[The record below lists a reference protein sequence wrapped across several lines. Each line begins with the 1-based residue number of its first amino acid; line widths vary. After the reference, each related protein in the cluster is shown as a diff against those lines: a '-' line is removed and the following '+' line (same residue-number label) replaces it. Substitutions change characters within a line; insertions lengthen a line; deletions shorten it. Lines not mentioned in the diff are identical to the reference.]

1 MLDANDIQII
11 TELLEQSR
19 NEMRSELDKSRSDTH
34 DEMTALLEKHREE
47 TRDELKKYREE
58 TRDEMTA
65 LLEKH
70 REETRAEMSAL
81 LEKNR
86 IATRNDMR
94 AIIESEVNPKL
105 QLLAEGHEVLLER
118 INRLEKQD
126 ELTGRVV
133 ILEEAVKKLN
143 KEVSAIKKAQ

>member
-1 MLDANDIQII
+1 
-11 TELLEQSR
+11 
-19 NEMRSELDKSRSDTH
+19 
-34 DEMTALLEKHREE
+34 
-47 TRDELKKYREE
+47 
-58 TRDEMTA
+58 
-65 LLEKH
+65 
-70 REETRAEMSAL
+70 
-81 LEKNR
+81 
-86 IATRNDMR
+86 MR
-94 AIIESEVNPKL
+94 AIIESEINPKL

>member
-1 MLDANDIQII
+1 
-11 TELLEQSR
+11 
-19 NEMRSELDKSRSDTH
+19 MRT
-34 DEMTALLEKHREE
+34 EMTALLEKHREE
-47 TRDELKKYREE
+47 AHDELKKFREE
-58 TRDEMTA
+58 M
-65 LLEKH
+65 H
-70 REETRAEMSAL
+70 AE

-86 IATRNDMR
+86 IETRNDMR

-105 QLLAEGHEVLLER
+105 QLLAEGHEVLLEK
-118 INRLEKQD
+118 INRLERQD